1 LPMDRPQG
9 QDDKQDDTTQ
19 DDATQDDTVEDETAR
34 DDTGRDQS
42 ANPLA
47 NLGSTERPVRELNVL
62 DENLRDL
69 GQATSEMAHM
79 MRKGDTEGIPSLLAT
94 VHLAVRGLRA
104 DVQDIREEIRNRFG

>member
-1 LPMDRPQG
+1 MDRPQG

-19 DDATQDDTVEDETAR
+19 DDATQDDTAEGGTTQ
-34 DDTGRDQS
+34 DDTGRDES

-47 NLGSTERPVRELNVL
+47 NLSSAERPVRQLNVL
-62 DENLRDL
+62 DENLKGL

-79 MRKGDTEGIPSLLAT
+79 MRKGDTEGIPPLLAT

-104 DVQDIREEIRNRFG
+104 DVQDIREEVRNRFG